1 VRSHGRR
8 ANDNETQRT
17 GKERLDMDT
26 VFHSLHDF
34 MLRTESITYI
44 LIVAAL
50 IGITGFWLFLSDSDD
65 K

>member
-1 VRSHGRR
+1 MG
-8 ANDNETQRT
+8 N
-17 GKERLDMDT
+17 M
-26 VFHSLHDF
+26 FYSLHDF

-65 K
+65 Q

>member
-1 VRSHGRR
+1 M
-8 ANDNETQRT
+8 E
-17 GKERLDMDT
+17 T